1 MTDKA
6 QRHTTSGGSLIGRP
20 VDRVDGPVKV
30 TGTATY
36 AYEVAEG
43 PPSAFGFVLGA
54 GIAKGRILEIETGLG
69 CRFRR
74 VTS

>member
-6 QRHTTSGGSLIGRP
+6 QRHTTSGGGSLIGKP

-43 PPSAFGFVLGA
+43 PSAFGFVLGA
-54 GIAKGRILEIETGLG
+54 GIAKGRILEIETGLAE
-69 CRFRR
+69 RSRASF
-74 VTS
+74 T